1 MANEIITFGQGY
13 KLSSGIKVFVQSAK
27 KVCNNVTIICSGLSK
42 DLTEYLEA
50 NDVNLVDA
58 KELALKHNV
67 QTNISPYTLKVIYF
81 YLYTKHYS
89 SASDVYLC
97 DFTDIYF
104 QKSPFELLQ
113 NTKPYVTSENH
124 YICNCETNTT
134 WIKLCYNN
142 DIYNLLKK
150 YQIINGGSILG
161 NRETVVGLLK
171 EMCADMTQIISRIG
185 NYQNI
190 DQASLNKTVYFDQYR
205 YNILSNFEIM
215 NMAHFGNAKVG
226 LGKDAIT
233 INGNVPHVIHQYD
246 VIKNL
251 ESELYVNHQ

>member
-1 MANEIITFGQGY
+1 MNEIITFGQGY

-27 KVCNNVTIICSGLSK
+27 KVCNHVTIICSGLTK
-42 DLTEYLEA
+42 ELTDYL
-50 NDVNLVDA
+50 NFHGVHTIDA
-58 KELALKHNV
+58 KELAQKHNV
-67 QTNISPYTLKVIYF
+67 HTNISPYTLKVIYF

-89 SASDVYLC
+89 SATNVYLC
-97 DFTDIYF
+97 DFTDIFF
-104 QKSPFELLQ
+104 QKNPFNLIQ
-113 NTKPYVTSENH
+113 NIKPYVTSENH

-161 NRETVVGLLK
+161 NRETVVDLLK
-171 EMCADMTQIISRIG
+171 EMCSDMTQIISRIG

-190 DQASLNKTVYFDQYR
+190 DQASLNKVIYFDKYR
-205 YNILSNFEIM
+205 YNILNNFEIM
-215 NMAHFGNAKVG
+215 NMAHFGNAKVDTQND
-226 LGKDAIT
+226 LIALNNNIPY
-233 INGNVPHVIHQYD
+233 IIHQYD

-251 ESELYVNHQ
+251 ESELYVRHQ